1 MVVYPRFQSL
11 PDGSDGY
18 RSLVLA
24 ILPVFE
30 ASGCQYDDPS
40 RGRYGLMS
48 QLLVF
53 IVFQVALAAVLFY
66 LGSDAKKDKST
77 DSDERD
83 IRK

>member
-1 MVVYPRFQSL
+1 
-11 PDGSDGY
+11 
-18 RSLVLA
+18 
-24 ILPVFE
+24 
-30 ASGCQYDDPS
+30 
-40 RGRYGLMS
+40 MS